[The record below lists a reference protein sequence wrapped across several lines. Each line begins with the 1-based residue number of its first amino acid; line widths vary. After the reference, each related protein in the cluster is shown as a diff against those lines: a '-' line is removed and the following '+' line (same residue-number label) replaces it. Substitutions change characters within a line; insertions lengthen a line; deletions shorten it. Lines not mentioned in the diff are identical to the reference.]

1 MPDPS
6 HPGRKHRPTQ
16 ADVAK
21 LAGVSRPVVSY
32 VLSGDPSVPVAP
44 ETRRRVLAAI
54 EELGYVPD
62 HTARSLRRGTTSTVA
77 AIIPDITNPFYP
89 AFVRGIQDVV
99 ARHGFDLIA
108 FNTDGDLEQER
119 KGLRAALAGRVD
131 GVVITP
137 LRVPNSE
144 LAAVVRQGVAVVTL
158 AQGGEPDPAAGIDN
172 VFIDNVAMARAAID
186 HLVARGHTRIGM
198 ITGAVST
205 PARSGRAQA
214 FREAQRDGRI
224 DPDPALMGAGDYT
237 VEGGRAITVDLLA
250 LEPRPTAIFA
260 ANDLMAMG
268 AMGAI
273 REAGLRIPQ
282 DVALIG
288 LDDIPTAALVH
299 PPLTTIA
306 QHPEQLGRRAA
317 ELLFERLAGT
327 APAEGRQV
335 RMPYDLVVRGS
346 T

>member
-1 MPDPS
+1 MPDPT
-6 HPGRKHRPTQ
+6 PTGRKQRPTQ

-44 ETRRRVLAAI
+44 DTRKRVLAAI

-62 HTARSLRRGTTSTVA
+62 HSARSLRRGTTSTIA

-89 AFVRGIQDVV
+89 AFFRGIQDVA
-99 ARHGFDLIA
+99 ARHGFDVIA

-158 AQGGEPDPAAGIDN
+158 AQGGVPDPSAAIDN
-172 VFIDNVAMARAAID
+172 VFIDNVAMAHAAVD
-186 HLVARGHTRIGM
+186 HLVARGHSRIGM
-198 ITGAVST
+198 ITGAIAT
-205 PARSGRAQA
+205 PARGGRAQG
-214 FREAQRDGRI
+214 FLEAQRDLQI
-224 DPDPALMGAGDYT
+224 SSDPLLMRAGDFT
-237 VEGGRAITVDLLA
+237 VEGGHQITGELLRM
-250 LEPRPTAIFA
+250 EPRPTAIFA

-268 AMGAI
+268 AMAAI
-273 REAGLRIPQ
+273 REAGLRIPE

-306 QHPEQLGRRAA
+306 QHPERLGSRAA
-317 ELLFERLAGT
+317 ELMFERLAGT
-327 APAEGRQV
+327 APPEGRQV
-335 RMPYDLVVRGS
+335 MMPFELIVRGS